1 MKTIRKPFD
10 AHERVHPKISP
21 VSMTHQSH
29 KNECDINNI
38 MRKFEKFGVLEHRN
52 NYEGQYG
59 DFTAVPQDYREA
71 MTSVLA
77 AQEMFLELP
86 SKIRRRFG
94 NDPGAF
100 LDFATDPQNGPAMV
114 EMGLAVKRVPEETKT
129 PSEAPKTPPKAKK
142 DDDSPV

>member
-1 MKTIRKPFD
+1 MKIRRHFD
-10 AHERVHPKISP
+10 KHERVHPSISP

-29 KNECDINNI
+29 KDECDINNI

-52 NYEGQYG
+52 NYQGQYG
-59 DFTAVPQDYREA
+59 DFTAVPQDYQEA
-71 MTSVLA
+71 MSSVLA

-100 LDFATDPQNGPAMV
+100 LDFATDPQNGSEMV
-114 EMGLAVKRVPEETKT
+114 AMGLADKRAIEEPKT
-129 PSEAPKTPPKAKK
+129 PSAAPKSPPKATKT
-142 DDDSPV
+142 DDPSD